1 MALQCQTVRAI
12 LSALTQGNIG
22 ADRVVALAVSTVKPT
37 TSPVLTFPKPS
48 AHLVGAPDM
57 AGHPDAMKRLWF
69 EQTFERNF
77 ERSEKNQRS
86 YRAGRSAVAEETSS
100 QHELS
105 KVRDDAVGQ
114 PGWQVVRT

>member
-48 AHLVGAPDM
+48 ALEVAPG
-57 AGHPDAMKRLWF
+57 AGHPDAMKRLWSLG
-69 EQTFERNF
+69 TFERMP
-77 ERSEKNQRS
+77 EENQRS
-86 YRAGRSAVAEETSS
+86 YRAGRSAV
-100 QHELS
+100 
-105 KVRDDAVGQ
+105 VRSAALALAYLAVA
-114 PGWQVVRT
+114 

>member
-48 AHLVGAPDM
+48 ARLVGAPDS
-57 AGHPDAMKRLWF
+57 AGHPDATKRLWSLR
-69 EQTFERNF
+69 TFERMP
-77 ERSEKNQRS
+77 EMNQRS
-86 YRAGRSAVAEETSS
+86 YRAGRSAA
-100 QHELS
+100 
-105 KVRDDAVGQ
+105 VRSAFLALA
-114 PGWQVVRT
+114 